1 MFPALKKED
10 LLIKRHFDEKISMG
24 DTFNK
29 SKNAALVSAELFTN
43 LRDFSDIQI
52 NKNFFPLKRL
62 NVKVSQ
68 QTQRKWL
75 LAFRDLNKWYQ
86 NQLRR
91 SKNYEEANHKGTK
104 IKSSQKSEAALPGIQ
119 YGRL

>member
-1 MFPALKKED
+1 
-10 LLIKRHFDEKISMG
+10 MG

-29 SKNAALVSAELFTN
+29 SKNAALASAELFTN

-68 QTQRKWL
+68 QTQRK
-75 LAFRDLNKWYQ
+75 
-86 NQLRR
+86 
-91 SKNYEEANHKGTK
+91 
-104 IKSSQKSEAALPGIQ
+104 
-119 YGRL
+119 